1 MILLYS
7 VVVTVQQRTWLEERS
22 FRVLIY
28 MQCVPGVKDDSSH
41 LILWKCK
48 LHCHDN
54 NTDWRSFIAPI
65 IVLAASRRVVLILWW
80 WTCKSQS
87 QTSQLVDCGT
97 KTGRN
102 SKDVTEVSLL
112 LIVSAVM
119 WCITYSITEL
129 ESKQHERNSSKS
141 ADTSMQRRKQHCNQ
155 I

>member
-7 VVVTVQQRTWLEERS
+7 VVVTVQQRTWLEEWS

-28 MQCVPGVKDDSSH
+28 MQCVPGVKDDSRH

-48 LHCHDN
+48 LHCHDSN
-54 NTDWRSFIAPI
+54 IDWRSFIAPI

-97 KTGRN
+97 NTGRD
-102 SKDVTEVSLL
+102 SKDATEVSLL
-112 LIVSAVM
+112 LIVSAVLR
-119 WCITYSITEL
+119 CITYSIAEL
-129 ESKQHERNSSKS
+129 ESKQHERNYSKS
-141 ADTSMQRRKQHCNQ
+141 ADTSIQRRKQHCNQ